1 MVAQVKLKR
10 HRIPIDIAALSADK
24 RNTFYSLARELCLR
38 EMSPLR
44 LYEPMPH
51 QLAFHK
57 SQAPERIL
65 WGSNRIGKT
74 LALCMEIAWIVTGT
88 HPYYDY
94 PKRDGKIFLVGKDS
108 KHLANTLWQY
118 LAKRKPTFRMI
129 RDLQTGKWRTWHKSN
144 PDDLAREAESEPMLQ
159 LFDFRLIK
167 DIAWEQKAAGIP
179 QVVKFFNGW
188 EIHFLSSLGSP
199 PRGADVDVVI
209 FDEEIINE
217 EWYPEMSARLI
228 DRNGRFIWGAT
239 PQSGTDS
246 LYSLH
251 QRALKEE
258 GKERPLVEQFR
269 GHQRDNVHLTE
280 RQKQDF
286 LEKLKE
292 TPDALKVR
300 WDGDFLVPSFRMYPN
315 ISEAVHSYKHF
326 EIPNDWTRYLV
337 IDPGNQVACGA
348 FFAVPPPGTVIDGTD
363 VSGCKFLYEEV
374 YQRNTDIFQFAA
386 AVKHRV
392 DGFTFQAFLIDDH
405 GSRKTE
411 TSGKTIYQQYADE
424 FERLKIRSVST
435 GNAFRSMTVGNDQL
449 EAGCEQVR
457 AWLRVGPNGYPTLR
471 MCKALAECIFEDMT
485 RYHRKRD
492 THGNITDKP
501 DSSKWSHGSDCVRY
515 AAMHGLP
522 YVKPS
527 MVNRVKSWA
536 QNYLASKRKE
546 ERDGQD
552 NYIHCGSGV

>member
-1 MVAQVKLKR
+1 
-10 HRIPIDIAALSADK
+10 
-24 RNTFYSLARELCLR
+24 
-38 EMSPLR
+38 
-44 LYEPMPH
+44 
-51 QLAFHK
+51 
-57 SQAPERIL
+57 
-65 WGSNRIGKT
+65 
-74 LALCMEIAWIVTGT
+74 MEITWIVTGT
-88 HPYYDY
+88 HPYYKY
-94 PKRDGKIFLVGKDS
+94 PEKDGKIFLVGKDS

-129 RDLQTGKWRTWHKSN
+129 RDLRTGQWRTYRKSD
-144 PDDLAREAESEPMLQ
+144 PLDFAREHETEAMLPML
-159 LFDFRLIK
+159 DFRLIK

-179 QVVKFFNGW
+179 QVVKFYNGW

-209 FDEEIINE
+209 FDEEIVNE

-246 LYSLH
+246 LYGLH
-251 QRALKEE
+251 QRAIKDE
-258 GKERPLVEQFR
+258 GSERPLVEQFR
-269 GHQRDNVHLTE
+269 GHQRDNTHLTE
-280 RQKQDF
+280 RQKRDF

-315 ISEAVHSYKHF
+315 LSQTVHAYKHF
-326 EIPNDWTRYLV
+326 EIPHDWTRYLV

-348 FFAVPPPGTVIDGTD
+348 FFAVPPPGTILNGVD
-363 VSGCKFLYEEV
+363 VSPCKFLYEEV
-374 YQRNTDIFQFAA
+374 YQRNTDIFQFAGA
-386 AVKHRV
+386 IKHRTNE
-392 DGFTFQAFLIDDH
+392 FSFQAFLIDDH

-424 FERLKIRSVST
+424 FERQGIRSVAT

-457 AWLRVGPNGYPTLR
+457 AWLRVGHNGLPTLR
-471 MCKALAECIFEDMT
+471 VCKDLAESVFEDMT

-501 DSSKWSHGSDCVRY
+501 DSSKWSHGADCVRY

-527 MVNRVKSWA
+527 AM
-536 QNYLASKRKE
+536 KRGVSAVLDYFRKKHKE
-546 ERDGQD
+546 EKSGND